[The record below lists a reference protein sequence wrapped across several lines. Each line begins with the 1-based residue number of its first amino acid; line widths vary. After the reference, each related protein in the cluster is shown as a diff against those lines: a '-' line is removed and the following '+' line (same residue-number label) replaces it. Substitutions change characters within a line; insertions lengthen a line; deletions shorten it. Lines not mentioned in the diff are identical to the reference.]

1 MSRIVAVGMVR
12 NEADIVESFVRHT
25 LRFADEIR
33 LIDHLSTDRTPQIL
47 ESLHAEGLN
56 ILVTRHTGQARIQE
70 ILTTALAKEAFA
82 DGADWVI
89 PLDCDEFIDA
99 PSPTHL
105 RDHLAQLPKGSIA
118 WWPWV
123 SMVPQPTNDRT
134 LVDPVQRIRHRR
146 ETETVNTPKCLVSRG
161 FASKADWQLAP
172 GNHHV
177 RLSNMDPLPMVRM
190 PEGYGLR
197 HYPVRSVSQLMSK
210 MVLGRLAWMPRLKKD
225 SGISFHTR
233 NFFDRVKAGWTPSD
247 QDLAAYACNYQEA
260 DQSEAFDLK
269 NDPLKVQ
276 HVLQYTRETEALFLP
291 RLLDWAEKI
300 VVSTS
305 VAVPPAVFVSKPR
318 HIEQSDQKP
327 PKTPQVSERAA
338 LFFNRA
344 NTAFREGRFEDA
356 RDAAEQAAQLA
367 PELAIAHVLKARSLR
382 RLGDEAAARA
392 AYDAALIVDPV
403 SFDAL
408 LERGNV
414 LRGLGETAE
423 AAASYTR
430 AMESRPFDTRP
441 ALALARLWEEQPGR
455 DAEEQAAIAFQ
466 RALDR
471 AGAGAEPAA
480 TMANLCRDLAR
491 FRMDRAELAKALDA
505 LRQARLLAGSSD
517 LTAVID
523 LDLAEVYLR
532 LGMTTEA
539 KALME
544 PLSASDDPALL
555 RALAHLA
562 YRFNF
567 WAEAVMILERWT
579 ARYPDDAQA
588 HLDLADMQVKSW
600 LLEEAL
606 ASLDRAEAGGR
617 VPQAGSAALRA
628 SIANRL
634 GDADTALRLYEG
646 LVAEGQG
653 SFAPNAAMSL
663 LYTDSVT
670 PDEVAHRHRAL
681 FAGWGQDAR
690 SRDSFEVDRDPDRP
704 LRIGLVSGDLH
715 HQHPVN
721 IFLQPLLARWD
732 HSNLPLTIY
741 STGQTVDDQTRLA
754 RSRVGTWQDVT
765 AAQLPARVPADG
777 IDILID
783 LAGHTAGGTM
793 RAFARRMAP
802 VQASFLGYPGS
813 TGVPNIDWLIG
824 DPVVTPP
831 DADHLCSERVLRLP
845 NTVFCFAPET
855 DYPLPDFEALSRGR
869 RLTFGSFNNIPKL
882 TPRTIRLWADVMK
895 AVPDSMLLLRAP
907 SFKDAGAIAR
917 LRRLFGEQGIPQDR
931 LTFRGP
937 VGLDVM
943 MQAYGEVDI
952 ALDPFPYCG
961 GTTTLQALWMGV
973 PVLTMEGGQF
983 VSRMGASF
991 MTAAGLPAWVA
1002 KDDAAYVAQAVALGQ
1017 DRTALLALKRGLR
1030 AQLQTRPGWDADRYA
1045 SDFGAALRTMWR
1057 KTMERP
1063 PGRV

>member
-1 MSRIVAVGMVR
+1 MTRIVAVGMVR

-33 LIDHLSTDRTPQIL
+33 LVDHLSTDRTPEIL
-47 ESLHAEGLN
+47 ASLHAEGLN
-56 ILVTRHTGQARIQE
+56 VLVTRHTGQAMIQE
-70 ILTTALAKEAFA
+70 VLTTALAKEAFLG
-82 DGADWVI
+82 GAEWVI

-105 RDHLAQLPKGSIA
+105 RDHLAKISKGSIA
-118 WWPWV
+118 WWPWA
-123 SMVPQPTNDRT
+123 SMVPQTTDDQIV
-134 LVDPVQRIRHRR
+134 VDPVQRIKHRCA
-146 ETETVNTPKCLVSRG
+146 TERVITPKCLVSRSV
-161 FASKADWQLAP
+161 ASRSDWQFSP
-172 GNHHV
+172 GNHHI
-177 RLSNMDPLPMVRM
+177 RLSNMDPLPMVQM

-197 HYPVRSVSQLMSK
+197 HYPVRSISQLMSK
-210 MVLGRLAWMPRLKKD
+210 MVLSRLAWIPRLKKD

-233 NFFDRVKAGWTPSD
+233 DFFNRLKSGWTPTE
-247 QDLAAYACNYQEA
+247 QDLAAYAHDYQEA
-260 DQSEAFDLK
+260 DQAEAFDLM
-269 NDPLKVQ
+269 NDPLKVE
-276 HVLQYTRETEALFLP
+276 HVLRYTQEAEASFLP

-305 VAVPPAVFVSKPR
+305 AATPPAVFVSKPR
-318 HIEQSDQKP
+318 YTDTSEPEH
-327 PKTPQVSERAA
+327 PKTPQISEQAA
-338 LFFNRA
+338 LSFNRA
-344 NTAFREGRFEDA
+344 NMAFREGRFEEA
-356 RDAAEQAAQLA
+356 RDAAARAAQLA
-367 PELAIAHVLKARSLR
+367 PDLAIAHVLKARTLR

-392 AYDAALIVDPV
+392 AYDAALIADPT

-414 LRGLGETAE
+414 LRGLGEPAE

-430 AMESRPFDTRP
+430 AMQVRPLDARS

-455 DAEEQAAIAFQ
+455 DAAEQAAIAFQ

-471 AGAGAEPAA
+471 AGAAAEPVPA
-480 TMANLCRDLAR
+480 MAGLCRDMAR
-491 FRMDRAELAKALDA
+491 FRMDRADLPQALDA

-517 LTAVID
+517 LTLVID

-532 LGMTTEA
+532 LGMTSEA
-539 KALME
+539 QALME
-544 PLSASDDPALL
+544 RLSGSEDPALL
-555 RALAHLA
+555 RALAQLA

-567 WAEAVMILERWT
+567 WAEAVAILERWT
-579 ARYPDDAQA
+579 ARHPDDAQA

-606 ASLDRAEAGGR
+606 ASLDRAEASGT

-628 SIANRL
+628 SVANRL
-634 GDADTALRLYEG
+634 GDADTALSLYEG
-646 LVAEGQG
+646 LVAEGHD

-663 LYTDSVT
+663 LYADSVT
-670 PDEVAHRHRAL
+670 PVEVARRHRAL

-690 SRDSFEVDRDPDRP
+690 SRESFEADPDPDRP
-704 LRIGLVSGDLH
+704 LRIGMVSADLH

-732 HSNLPLTIY
+732 HATLPLTIY
-741 STGQTVDDQTRLA
+741 ATGQTVDDQTRLA
-754 RSRVGTWQDVT
+754 RSRAGTWHDVT
-765 AAQLPARVPADG
+765 TAQLPARVQADG

-831 DADHLCSERVLRLP
+831 DSDHLCSEHVLRLP
-845 NTVFCFAPET
+845 NTVFCFAPEV
-855 DYPLPDFEALSRGR
+855 DYPLPNFAAVSRGR
-869 RLTFGSFNNIPKL
+869 PLTFGSFNNIPKL
-882 TPRTIRLWADVMK
+882 TPRTLRLWVNVLK
-895 AVPDSMLLLRAP
+895 AVPDSRLLLRAP
-907 SFKDAGAIAR
+907 SFKDAGAVAR
-917 LRRLFGEQGIPQDR
+917 FHRLFGEQGIQAER

-973 PVLTMEGGQF
+973 PVLTMQGGQF

-991 MTAAGLPAWVA
+991 MTAAGLPDWIA
-1002 KDDAAYVAQAVALGQ
+1002 KDDAAYVAQAAALGQ
-1017 DRTALLALKRGLR
+1017 DRQALLDLKRGLR
-1030 AQLQTRPGWDADRYA
+1030 ARLLARPGWDADRYA
-1045 SDFGAALRTMWR
+1045 ADFGAALRTMWR
-1057 KTMERP
+1057 TTMGYE
-1063 PGRV
+1063 

>member
-1 MSRIVAVGMVR
+1 MSA
-12 NEADIVESFVRHT
+12 AP
-25 LRFADEIR
+25 
-33 LIDHLSTDRTPQIL
+33 TP
-47 ESLHAEGLN
+47 
-56 ILVTRHTGQARIQE
+56 V
-70 ILTTALAKEAFA
+70 
-82 DGADWVI
+82 
-89 PLDCDEFIDA
+89 
-99 PSPTHL
+99 
-105 RDHLAQLPKGSIA
+105 
-118 WWPWV
+118 
-123 SMVPQPTNDRT
+123 
-134 LVDPVQRIRHRR
+134 
-146 ETETVNTPKCLVSRG
+146 TPK
-161 FASKADWQLAP
+161 
-172 GNHHV
+172 
-177 RLSNMDPLPMVRM
+177 
-190 PEGYGLR
+190 
-197 HYPVRSVSQLMSK
+197 
-210 MVLGRLAWMPRLKKD
+210 
-225 SGISFHTR
+225 
-233 NFFDRVKAGWTPSD
+233 
-247 QDLAAYACNYQEA
+247 AAA
-260 DQSEAFDLK
+260 AF
-269 NDPLKVQ
+269 ND
-276 HVLQYTRETEALFLP
+276 
-291 RLLDWAEKI
+291 
-300 VVSTS
+300 
-305 VAVPPAVFVSKPR
+305 
-318 HIEQSDQKP
+318 
-327 PKTPQVSERAA
+327 
-338 LFFNRA
+338 A
-344 NTAFREGRFEDA
+344 NKAFREGRLEEA
-356 RDAAEQAAQLA
+356 RDAAAQAAQLA
-367 PELAIAHVLKARSLR
+367 PELAIAHVLKARTLR

-392 AYDAALIVDPV
+392 AYDAALIADPT
-403 SFDAL
+403 SFEAL

-430 AMESRPFDTRP
+430 AMEARPLDARP

-471 AGAGAEPAA
+471 AGAGAEPASA
-480 TMANLCRDLAR
+480 MANLCRDLAR

-517 LTAVID
+517 LTALID

-544 PLSASDDPALL
+544 SLSASDDPALL
-555 RALAHLA
+555 RALAQLA

-567 WAEAVMILERWT
+567 WAEAVAILERWT
-579 ARYPDDAQA
+579 ARHPDDAQG
-588 HLDLADMQVKSW
+588 HLDLADMQVKAW

-606 ASLDRAEAGGR
+606 ASLDRAEASGR
-617 VPQAGSAALRA
+617 VPSAGSAALRA
-628 SIANRL
+628 SIANRQ

-663 LYTDSVT
+663 LYADSVT

-690 SRDSFEVDRDPDRP
+690 TRESFEVDRDPDRP
-704 LRIGLVSGDLH
+704 LRIGMVSGDLH

-732 HSNLPLTIY
+732 HANLPLTIY

-754 RSRVGTWQDVT
+754 RRRAGTWHDVS
-765 AAQLPARVPADG
+765 AAQLPAQVQADG

-824 DPVVTPP
+824 DMVVTPP

-855 DYPLPDFEALSRGR
+855 DYPLPDFDALARGR

-882 TPRTIRLWADVMK
+882 TPRTICLWADVMK
-895 AVPDSMLLLRAP
+895 AVPDSRLLLRAP
-907 SFKDAGAIAR
+907 SFKDVGAIAR
-917 LRRLFGEQGIPQDR
+917 LRRLFAEQGISAER

-991 MTAAGLPAWVA
+991 MTAAGLPDWVA
-1002 KDDAAYVAQAVALGQ
+1002 KDDAAYVAQAAALGQ
-1017 DRTALLALKRGLR
+1017 DRTVLLALKRGLR
-1030 AQLQTRPGWDADRYA
+1030 AQLQARPGWDADRYA
-1045 SDFGAALRTMWR
+1045 LDFGVALRTMWR

-1063 PGRV
+1063 